1 MTTLIRLPA
10 AASVMPIEPGD
21 TVTVE
26 YVGRFEDGSVF
37 NTSRY
42 EVAAE
47 HGLVEAQGAERE
59 DYTPLVFTVGEE
71 AVIPGLD
78 DALVGMEVEE
88 EATVT
93 IPPEDAYGAFDP
105 ERVRSYG
112 RETFEAMVG
121 DAPEV
126 GLHVHA
132 ENGLHGDVVAVRD
145 DEVEVDFNHELAGKT
160 LVLEIEIVDSW

>member
-1 MTTLIRLPA
+1 
-10 AASVMPIEPGD
+10 MPIEPGD

-26 YVGRFEDGSVF
+26 YVGRFEDGTVF

-42 EVAAE
+42 DVASE
-47 HGLVEAQGAERE
+47 HGLVEAQGADHD
-59 DYTPLVFTVGEE
+59 DYTPLVFAVGTD

-78 DALVGMEVEE
+78 EALVEMEVGE

-93 IPPEDAYGAFDP
+93 VPPEDGYGEFDP
-105 ERVRSYG
+105 ERVRTYDA
-112 RETFEAMVG
+112 ETFEAMVG
-121 DAPEV
+121 EAPEV

-132 ENGLHGDVVAVRD
+132 ENGLHGDVVAVRE

-160 LVLEIEIVDSW
+160 LVLDVEVVDSW